1 MAFEALRD
9 TLFTNGDEASLM
21 HLNRCITAGIRGI
34 KVLLATEE
42 DPRNRQCLEIRREG
56 LIAYGNYIYSLCQPP
71 MTPESPCRQCLCEG
85 NRAIVCGCACHH
97 RDMW

>member
-1 MAFEALRD
+1 MGFDDRRD

-21 HLNRCITAGIRGI
+21 HLNRCITAGICAI

-42 DPRNRQCLEIRREG
+42 DPRIRKDLEIRREG
-56 LIAYGNYIYSLCQPP
+56 MIAYGNYIYTLCRQL
-71 MTPESPCRQCLCEG
+71 MTPVSSCSQCQCKG
-85 NRAIVCGCACHH
+85 THAIGCGCTCHH

>member
-1 MAFEALRD
+1 MDFGDLRD

-42 DPRNRQCLEIRREG
+42 DPRKCRCLEIRREG
-56 LIAYGNYIYSLCQPP
+56 LIAFGTYIYSLCQPP
-71 MTPESPCRQCLCEG
+71 KSSVSSC
-85 NRAIVCGCACHH
+85 
-97 RDMW
+97 